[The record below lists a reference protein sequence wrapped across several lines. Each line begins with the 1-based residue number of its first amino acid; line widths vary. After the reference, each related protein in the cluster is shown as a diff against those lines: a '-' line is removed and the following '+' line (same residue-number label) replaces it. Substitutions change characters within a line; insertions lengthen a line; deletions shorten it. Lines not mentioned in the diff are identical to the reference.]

1 MNGHQKHRLD
11 ALLAYVDEKEVA
23 TIKEL
28 ADELNV
34 TEMTVRRD
42 VQILKD
48 NNLVTQ
54 LHGAVLKKEKRETL
68 EIDDDTYSIL
78 RTLSINQKEKE
89 KIGKAAANLVKAND
103 TIFLDIGTTSA
114 FIAKALPINA
124 DITTICFSMNV
135 FEELAKRNI
144 KNIFVT
150 GGFYHRDTE
159 AFESDNALK
168 NLDVIR
174 ANIAFIAPSGINMDV
189 GLTAMTPYEVKIKNK
204 MITYSKERV
213 LVADSSKFSEIRPCF
228 VSYFDKITKV
238 ITDKDLDKEWQE
250 FFKENQIELI
260 LC

>member
-1 MNGHQKHRLD
+1 MNNHQKIRLD
-11 ALLAYVDEKEVA
+11 ALLAYVDQKEVV

-28 ADELNV
+28 SDELNV

-54 LHGAVLKKEKRETL
+54 LHGAVMRKDRLETL
-68 EIDDDTYSIL
+68 EINDDTYSVL
-78 RTLSINQKEKE
+78 KSFSINQQEKE
-89 KIGKAAANLVKAND
+89 KIGKEAAKLVKEND
-103 TIFLDIGTTSA
+103 TIFLDIGSTSA
-114 FIAKALPINA
+114 FVAKALPVNA
-124 DITTICFSMNV
+124 DITAACFSMNV

-168 NLDVIR
+168 NLDIIR
-174 ANIAFIAPSGINMDV
+174 ANIAFIAPSGISMDA
-189 GLTAMTPYEVKIKNK
+189 GITAMTPYEVKIKNK
-204 MITYSKERV
+204 MLTYSKERV

-228 VSYFDKITKV
+228 VTYFDKITKV
-238 ITDKDLDKEWQE
+238 ITDKGLEREWQE
-250 FFKENQIELI
+250 FFREKSIDLI